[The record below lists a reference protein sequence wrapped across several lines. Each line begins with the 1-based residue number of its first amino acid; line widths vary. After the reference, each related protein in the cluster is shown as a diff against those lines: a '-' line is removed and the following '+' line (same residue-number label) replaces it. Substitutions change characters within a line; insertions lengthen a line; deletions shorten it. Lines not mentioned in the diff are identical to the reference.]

1 MGGLFTKEI
10 IILDI
15 SSREVTAIVG
25 VKKAQSV
32 FDVKA
37 VVQKEHSGY
46 ENGVWLDAEET
57 LSTAVSVVSEAKRRA
72 NSRTRKLFIG
82 VPAEFTT
89 VVTKDVFITFDRK
102 RRVVDD
108 DIEFLFEKGNDF
120 GFSAY
125 TVINTSA
132 IYYSIDNGRN
142 LWGDVRNMD
151 ARRIDAGVS
160 YMLAE
165 RSFISAF
172 DKQMA
177 SLGFTDVR
185 YIATSWAEG
194 IALLDSEQ
202 RDNVFML
209 IDVGYSSTS
218 VSIAKGEGLL
228 QLKSFSLG
236 GAHIA
241 GDICEAF
248 GVSPDSA
255 FEAKK
260 LVDVNRNYAS
270 DDMLV
275 YEGDVGVQAC
285 TVCDIVKYRWDML
298 ADMFERILEEH
309 ADDVPSYMPIYLTG
323 EGVSDM
329 RGVKQYLSNRLNRQ
343 IEILTPRLSGFTRA
357 EDSSKASLLLV
368 ADTLLDDGIGARIRN
383 LLLWRKS

>member
-10 IILDI
+10 VILDI
-15 SSREVTAIVG
+15 TSREITAIVG

-37 VVQKEHSGY
+37 VVKNGHSGY
-46 ENGVWLDAEET
+46 ENGEWLDAEET
-57 LSTAVSVVSEAKRRA
+57 LRTAVSVVSEAKRRA
-72 NSRTRKLFIG
+72 GSRTKKLFIG

-89 VVTKDVFITFDRK
+89 VATKDVSITFDRK

-120 GFSAY
+120 GSTGYA
-125 TVINTSA
+125 VINTSA

-151 ARRIDAGVS
+151 ARRIDACVS

-165 RSFISAF
+165 RGFVSAF
-172 DKQMA
+172 DRQMA

-185 YIATSWAEG
+185 YIATGWAEG

-202 RDNVFML
+202 RDGVYML

-218 VSIAKGEGLL
+218 VTIAKGEGVL
-228 QLKSFSLG
+228 QLRSFSLG

-241 GDICEAF
+241 ADICEAF

-260 LVDVNRNYAS
+260 LVDVNRKYAS
-270 DDMLV
+270 EDMLV

-285 TVCDIVKYRWDML
+285 VVSDIVKYRWDML
-298 ADMFERILEEH
+298 ADMFERILDEH
-309 ADDVPSYMPIYLTG
+309 ADDAPSYMPIYLTG
-323 EGVSDM
+323 EGISDM
-329 RGVKQYLSNRLNRQ
+329 RGVKQYLSNRLNRP
-343 IEILTPRLSGFTRA
+343 IEILTPRLTGFTRA
-357 EDSSKASLLLV
+357 EDSTKAALLLV
-368 ADTLLDDGIGARIRN
+368 ADTLLEDSVGAQIRK